1 MEEYFRVTYQ
11 LCVPGV
17 GSPDFQHDFE
27 VIAGF
32 MARDGSYGTWV
43 EPAEATNINVDRIRS
58 KYGAY
63 LDYADRE
70 TRTVAIKFP
79 AANIDFDYGHVT
91 LLLNTVAGDILGLS
105 GIEQAKV

>member
-43 EPAEATNINVDRIRS
+43 EPAEATNINVDHKVKVWCVSRLCRS
-58 KYGAY
+58 
-63 LDYADRE
+63 
-70 TRTVAIKFP
+70 
-79 AANIDFDYGHVT
+79 
-91 LLLNTVAGDILGLS
+91 
-105 GIEQAKV
+105 